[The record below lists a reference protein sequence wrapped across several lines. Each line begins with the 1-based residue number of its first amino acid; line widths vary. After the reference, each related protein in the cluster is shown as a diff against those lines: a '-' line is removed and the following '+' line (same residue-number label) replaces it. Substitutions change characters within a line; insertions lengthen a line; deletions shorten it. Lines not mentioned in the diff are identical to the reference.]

1 MKANRYYRMK
11 AQHRCT
17 ACGKQ
22 DDRTAAGK
30 TQCASCAEK
39 SVKANRRYQ
48 AEHKEQLAAIKSAAN
63 AQRYYRLQENHCCVH
78 CGSKLPEGYYYVKCE
93 HCREYDEKYR
103 QLKKKDRLSA
113 ATLDGQNHKTES
125 LTKL

>member
-48 AEHKEQLAAIKSAAN
+48 AEHKGEYRTTQALWSYRRYH
-63 AQRYYRLQENHCCVH
+63 QRLENHCCVR
-78 CGSKLPEGYYYVKCE
+78 CGQELAKDYYYTCCE
-93 HCREYDEKYR
+93 RCRNMSKTR
-103 QLKKKDRLSA
+103 NAKKKTA
-113 ATLDGQNHKTES
+113 
-125 LTKL
+125 